1 MSSHCHM
8 FNDSKQ
14 TLFDVPLLYISEARY
29 ENDWLSAPHTH
40 NFTELFYVL
49 DGEGTFTI
57 NQDTFP
63 IRKDDFI
70 VVNSTV
76 LHTEDSVPHAPLH
89 YIVIGVDA
97 LQLQTENPREYSI
110 HNFKERQSELSF
122 CFMALL
128 KEIRNK
134 DANYEAMIHHYFQIL
149 MEYIR
154 REMQITF
161 ITDEKKEKVPKAC
174 RFIEQYLHDHY
185 KEGIT
190 LQTLSELTFMNKH
203 YLAHSFRKH
212 IGVPPMAYLTQI
224 RVREAKF
231 LLETTDLPLSKI
243 AAMAGFSS
251 QSYFSQVFKKETDL
265 SANEYRKRC
274 HKES

>member
-1 MSSHCHM
+1 MSSHCHV
-8 FNDSKQ
+8 FKDSKQ
-14 TLFDVPLLYISEARY
+14 TLFDVPLLYISEAKY
-29 ENDWLSAPHTH
+29 ESDWLSAPHTH

-70 VVNSTV
+70 VVNSNV
-76 LHTEDSVPHAPLH
+76 LHTEDSVPCAPLH

-97 LQLQTENPREYSI
+97 MQLQTENPREYSV
-110 HNFKERQSELSF
+110 HNFKERRTEISS
-122 CFMALL
+122 CFTALL
-128 KEIRNK
+128 KEIQNK
-134 DANYEAMIHHYFQIL
+134 DTNYEIMIDSYFQIL

-154 REMQITF
+154 REMKITF
-161 ITDEKKEKVPKAC
+161 VADQEHEKVPKAC

-185 KEGIT
+185 KENIT

-203 YLAHSFRKH
+203 YLAHSFRKYL
-212 IGVPPMAYLTQI
+212 GVPPMAYLTQI
-224 RVREAKF
+224 RVKEAKF

-243 AAMAGFSS
+243 ATMAGFSS
-251 QSYFSQVFKKETDL
+251 QSYFSQVFKKETEL

-274 HKES
+274 HIHG